1 MIQQDIEK
9 EMLLIKLREAT
20 MANPKFQTW
29 MKKMNVSCSYE
40 SREAKINAYDL
51 QRQYEVTLYSKLNFN
66 K

>member
-1 MIQQDIEK
+1 MIQQDIEN
-9 EMLLIKLREAT
+9 EMFLIKLREKT
-20 MANPKFQTW
+20 MADPKFQAW

-51 QRQYEVTLYSKLNFN
+51 QRQYETTLYSKLNFN